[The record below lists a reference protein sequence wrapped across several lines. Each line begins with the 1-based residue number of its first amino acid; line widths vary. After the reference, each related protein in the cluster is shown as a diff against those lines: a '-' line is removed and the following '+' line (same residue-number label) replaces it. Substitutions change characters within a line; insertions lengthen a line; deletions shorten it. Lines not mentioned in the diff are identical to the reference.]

1 MERPT
6 TVPNEAVALQQQR
19 PSDSSTPP
27 LKGRLEGLQAGVGL
41 VGWLQPAQST
51 VQLTLEDLLHPGQR
65 WKLASVCADRPRP
78 DLRAQGIDD
87 DCGFAFLGHNGRDL
101 PPRSSGMVVRAFLQ
115 CGEER
120 QEIPGSPLRLDAE
133 RYNQLRRLCRTGL
146 DREACLGPVRG
157 VQLAGWAT
165 GAGPYRLRI
174 DGGEPLSIPPPTP
187 TPAHEWPLQFSLPS
201 HCCDGAVHHF
211 ALEQGQIDG
220 EWHTLD
226 ESLDLVP
233 HQLTPWPALLAHS
246 RPPFP
251 DQLAPLAREHQRSL
265 HTWLHWAD
273 ADGTALPPDL
283 PLLQRLI
290 SHPVR
295 LDQDDA
301 GLALPPGHEPG
312 PDGSAVPRAQLQLQI
327 APQPRVSVVIP
338 VHNQYAVTRRCLA
351 ALAYAPTRVPFEVI
365 VVDDGSSDGTHEAL
379 MQEAPGVRLVRH
391 DFARGFNQAC
401 CSGAAEARAPFLVL
415 LNNDTE
421 PCACWLEELLFPF
434 QKWPDT
440 GIVGAQLILPDG
452 RLQEAGCIVWG
463 DGSPWNYGRTRSP
476 FEPQY
481 AYGREVDYVSAAAL
495 MIRSEL
501 WRQLGGFSPEF
512 SPAYYEDTDLAFK
525 AREAGFRV
533 RYAPQARVIHHEG
546 LSNGSDPA
554 LAEGLKKYQQIHG
567 PLFQRKWAKAF
578 SGPSEPTY
586 EQADRIKDRGIR
598 GRVLFLDHE
607 TPRPDRDAGSH
618 AALVEMELVQQL
630 GYKVTLL
637 PANLAWLANYS
648 EDLQRRGIEVIH
660 SPFVLSLA
668 PFLQER
674 GSEFD
679 AVYITRY
686 TIAQAALKLVR
697 EHCPQARVLFCNADL
712 HYLRQLRAARA
723 EALEG
728 AELERALE
736 AVEQVKRLEIEAIEA
751 VDLTLSYSEVERG
764 VIEAETLGRAA
775 TSACP
780 WVVEGP
786 EQPVPLMG
794 RCGLAFLGSYSHPPN
809 RDAIRAFLSELWPT
823 LRQRQPNLELHL
835 YGSGLVRELADAWGE
850 QPGVVIH
857 GWVADP
863 AAVYDRHRLFIAP
876 LRSGAGLKGKVV
888 AAAAH
893 GIPQVL
899 SPLAAEATGL
909 RHGQEAWIAR
919 SAEEWCEGVEQLCRD
934 DGLWQ
939 RISAAAHAL
948 ARTQY
953 GREQGLALMRQAF
966 ERLGLEVPA

>member
-1 MERPT
+1 M
-6 TVPNEAVALQQQR
+6 
-19 PSDSSTPP
+19 
-27 LKGRLEGLQAGVGL
+27 
-41 VGWLQPAQST
+41 
-51 VQLTLEDLLHPGQR
+51 
-65 WKLASVCADRPRP
+65 
-78 DLRAQGIDD
+78 
-87 DCGFAFLGHNGRDL
+87 
-101 PPRSSGMVVRAFLQ
+101 
-115 CGEER
+115 
-120 QEIPGSPLRLDAE
+120 
-133 RYNQLRRLCRTGL
+133 
-146 DREACLGPVRG
+146 
-157 VQLAGWAT
+157 
-165 GAGPYRLRI
+165 
-174 DGGEPLSIPPPTP
+174 
-187 TPAHEWPLQFSLPS
+187 
-201 HCCDGAVHHF
+201 
-211 ALEQGQIDG
+211 
-220 EWHTLD
+220 
-226 ESLDLVP
+226 
-233 HQLTPWPALLAHS
+233 
-246 RPPFP
+246 
-251 DQLAPLAREHQRSL
+251 
-265 HTWLHWAD
+265 
-273 ADGTALPPDL
+273 
-283 PLLQRLI
+283 
-290 SHPVR
+290 R
-295 LDQDDA
+295 LDQDEA

-312 PDGSAVPRAQLQLQI
+312 PDGSAVPRAPLQLPI

-351 ALAYAPTRVPFEVI
+351 ALAYAPTRRVPFEVI
-365 VVDDGSSDGTHEAL
+365 VVDDGSSDDTHEAL
-379 MQEAPGVRLVRH
+379 IQDAPGVRLVRH

-476 FEPQY
+476 FEPPY

-525 AREAGFRV
+525 AREAGYRV

-546 LSNGSDPA
+546 LSNGSDPD

-686 TIAQAALKLVR
+686 TIAQAALRWCVSTAPR
-697 EHCPQARVLFCNADL
+697 HGCCSVTPTCITCVSCGQPEP
-712 HYLRQLRAARA
+712 
-723 EALEG
+723 
-728 AELERALE
+728 
-736 AVEQVKRLEIEAIEA
+736 KR
-751 VDLTLSYSEVERG
+751 
-764 VIEAETLGRAA
+764 
-775 TSACP
+775 
-780 WVVEGP
+780 W
-786 EQPVPLMG
+786 
-794 RCGLAFLGSYSHPPN
+794 
-809 RDAIRAFLSELWPT
+809 
-823 LRQRQPNLELHL
+823 
-835 YGSGLVRELADAWGE
+835 RELSWNG
-850 QPGVVIH
+850 
-857 GWVADP
+857 
-863 AAVYDRHRLFIAP
+863 
-876 LRSGAGLKGKVV
+876 RS
-888 AAAAH
+888 
-893 GIPQVL
+893 
-899 SPLAAEATGL
+899 
-909 RHGQEAWIAR
+909 RR
-919 SAEEWCEGVEQLCRD
+919 SK
-934 DGLWQ
+934 
-939 RISAAAHAL
+939 
-948 ARTQY
+948 
-953 GREQGLALMRQAF
+953 
-966 ERLGLEVPA
+966 